1 MTEKIKIE
9 LAYALPRAQTM
20 IQLEIAAGATVKEAV
35 EASGVLQKH
44 PDIDLDK
51 NKLGIFGKLVR
62 LDTVL
67 RDRDRVEIY
76 RALKA
81 DPKEIR
87 RKRAQEGRQEVK
99 KS

>member
-9 LAYALPRAQTM
+9 LAYALPRAQTV
-20 IQLEIAAGATVKEAV
+20 IQVEIAAGATAKEAV

-44 PDIDLDK
+44 PDIDLGK
-51 NKLGIFGKLVR
+51 NKLGVFVKLVNP
-62 LDTVL
+62 DTML

-87 RKRAQEGRQEVK
+87 RKRAQEGKQEMK
-99 KS
+99 KG